1 MAFTDQ
7 ERDIARQISEQ
18 KGTREDF
25 LDVLEQFRS
34 QQTEVQ
40 KIDTPEEI
48 DTPEI
53 KNTPEKEDLS
63 GFDL

>member
-18 KGTREDF
+18 NGTREDF
-25 LDVLEQFRS
+25 LDVLEQFRV
-34 QQTEVQ
+34 QQPEVQ
-40 KIDTPEEI
+40 QIDPVEQIPEVN
-48 DTPEI
+48 
-53 KNTPEKEDLS
+53 NTPETEDLP